1 MAPSLPSEWHEVE
14 NPDYITEK
22 YRATNPTLF
31 VREDPDVGAHVL
43 PVSTSSPHD
52 PEEYR
57 AAAIRGNRDEFDREE
72 PIATFDDQ
80 DEAFERALAFA
91 THYVTA
97 YADLGDEDA
106 AMEAAVEAVR

>member
-1 MAPSLPSEWHEVE
+1 MASSLPAEWAEVQ

-31 VREDPDVGAHVL
+31 VREDHDVGVHVL

-52 PEEYR
+52 AERYR
-57 AAAIRGNRDEFDREE
+57 AAAIRGNRDEFDSEHPIETVDDRE
-72 PIATFDDQ
+72 A
-80 DEAFERALAFA
+80 AFERALEFA
-91 THYVTA
+91 THYETA

-106 AMEAAVEAVR
+106 AMEAAVEAVA